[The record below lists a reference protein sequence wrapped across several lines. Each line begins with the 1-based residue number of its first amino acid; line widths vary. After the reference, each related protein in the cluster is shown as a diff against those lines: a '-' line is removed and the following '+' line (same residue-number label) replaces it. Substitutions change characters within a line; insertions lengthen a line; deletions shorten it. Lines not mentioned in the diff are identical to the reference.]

1 MPTYK
6 VTMFILGCDP
16 KLTKE
21 VDYADAANEEGAEE
35 DVLWHRDGYGVIS
48 TTQMDLD
55 YPDFTKPQVDGIEN
69 RVHEV
74 LSAIIPDAAD
84 RGNAV
89 DAILSDVINDI
100 EETADWSDLDDDECN
115 LNDIDIAIAR
125 VVKEKLCK
133 E

>member
-84 RGNAV
+84 RDNAV

>member
-21 VDYADAANEEGAEE
+21 VDYADAANEESAEE

-55 YPDFTKPQVDGIEN
+55 YPDFTKPQVDGIED
-69 RVHEV
+69 RVHEILGAV
-74 LSAIIPDAAD
+74 ITDATD
-84 RGNAV
+84 RDNAV

-115 LNDIDIAIAR
+115 LNDIDIAVAR
-125 VVKEKLCK
+125 IVTKKLCK
-133 E
+133 

>member
-55 YPDFTKPQVDGIEN
+55 YPSFTKPQVDGIEN

-84 RGNAV
+84 RDNAV

>member
-21 VDYADAANEEGAEE
+21 VDYADAANEEDAEE

-55 YPDFTKPQVDGIEN
+55 YPSFTKPQVDGIEN
-69 RVHEV
+69 RVHKV
-74 LSAIIPDAAD
+74 LSAVIPDAAD
-84 RGNAV
+84 RDNAV

-115 LNDIDIAIAR
+115 IGDIDIAIAR

>member
-1 MPTYK
+1 
-6 VTMFILGCDP
+6 MFILGCDP

-21 VDYADAANEEGAEE
+21 VDYADAANEESAEE

-55 YPDFTKPQVDGIEN
+55 YPDFTKPQVDGIED
-69 RVHEV
+69 RVHKV
-74 LSAIIPDAAD
+74 LSAVIPDAAD
-84 RGNAV
+84 SDNAV

>member
-21 VDYADAANEEGAEE
+21 VDYADAANEEDAEE

-69 RVHEV
+69 RVHEILGAV
-74 LSAIIPDAAD
+74 ITDAVD
-84 RGNAV
+84 RDNAV

-115 LNDIDIAIAR
+115 IGDIDIAVAR

>member
-21 VDYADAANEEGAEE
+21 VDYADAANEEDAEE

-69 RVHEV
+69 RVHEILGAV
-74 LSAIIPDAAD
+74 ITDAAD
-84 RGNAV
+84 RDNAV

-133 E
+133 K

>member
-21 VDYADAANEEGAEE
+21 VDYADAANEESAEE
-35 DVLWHRDGYGVIS
+35 DVLWHRDGYGIIS

-69 RVHEV
+69 RVHEILGAV
-74 LSAIIPDAAD
+74 ITDATD
-84 RGNAV
+84 RDNAV

>member
-1 MPTYK
+1 
-6 VTMFILGCDP
+6 MFILGCDP

-55 YPDFTKPQVDGIEN
+55 YPSFTKPQVDGIEN
-69 RVHEV
+69 RVHEILGAV
-74 LSAIIPDAAD
+74 ITDAFD
-84 RGNAV
+84 RDNAV

-115 LNDIDIAIAR
+115 IGDIVDYVPDVNRVPSGEGDKGEQAR
-125 VVKEKLCK
+125 
-133 E
+133 

>member
-21 VDYADAANEEGAEE
+21 VDYADAANEEDAEE
-35 DVLWHRDGYGVIS
+35 DVLWHRDGYGIIS

-55 YPDFTKPQVDGIEN
+55 YPSFTKPQVDGIEN
-69 RVHEV
+69 RVHEILGAV
-74 LSAIIPDAAD
+74 ITDAFD
-84 RGNAV
+84 RDNAV

>member
-21 VDYADAANEEGAEE
+21 VDYADAANEESAEE

-55 YPDFTKPQVDGIEN
+55 YPDFTKPQVDGIED
-69 RVHEV
+69 RVHEILGAV
-74 LSAIIPDAAD
+74 ITDATD
-84 RGNAV
+84 RDNAV

>member
-55 YPDFTKPQVDGIEN
+55 YPSFTKPQVDGIED
-69 RVHEV
+69 RVHEILGAV
-74 LSAIIPDAAD
+74 ITDATD
-84 RGNAV
+84 RDNAV

>member
-6 VTMFILGCDP
+6 VRMFILGCDP

-21 VDYADAANEEGAEE
+21 VEYVDATDEKAAEE
-35 DVLWHRDGYGVIS
+35 DALWHRDGYGIIS

-55 YPDFTKPQVDGIEN
+55 YPSFTKSQVDGIED
-69 RVHEV
+69 RVHKV
-74 LSAIIPDAAD
+74 LSAVIPDAFD
-84 RGNAV
+84 RDNAV
-89 DAILSDVINDI
+89 DAILSDVISDI
-100 EETADWSDLDDDECN
+100 EETADWSDLNDDECN

-125 VVKEKLCK
+125 IVQEKLCK

>member
-21 VDYADAANEEGAEE
+21 VDYADAANEESAEE

-55 YPDFTKPQVDGIEN
+55 YPSFTKPQVDGIED
-69 RVHEV
+69 RVHEILGRV
-74 LSAIIPDAAD
+74 ITDATD
-84 RGNAV
+84 RDNAV

>member
-6 VTMFILGCDP
+6 VRMFILGCDP

-21 VDYADAANEEGAEE
+21 VDYADAINEEKAEE
-35 DVLWHRDGYGVIS
+35 DALWHREGYGIIS

-55 YPDFTKPQVDGIEN
+55 YPSFTKPQVDGIED
-69 RVHEV
+69 RVHKV
-74 LSAIIPDAAD
+74 LSAIIPDATD
-84 RGNAV
+84 RDNAV

-115 LNDIDIAIAR
+115 IGDIDIAIAR
-125 VVKEKLCK
+125 IVKEKLCK

>member
-55 YPDFTKPQVDGIEN
+55 YPSFTKPQVDGIEN
-69 RVHEV
+69 RVHEILGAV
-74 LSAIIPDAAD
+74 ITDAFD
-84 RGNAV
+84 RDNAV
-89 DAILSDVINDI
+89 DAILSDVISDI

-115 LNDIDIAIAR
+115 IGDIDIAVAR

>member
-21 VDYADAANEEGAEE
+21 VDYADAANEEDAEE

-55 YPDFTKPQVDGIEN
+55 YPSFTKAQVDGIED

-74 LSAIIPDAAD
+74 LKGIISDNFD
-84 RGNAV
+84 RDNAV

-100 EETADWSDLDDDECN
+100 EETADWSDLDDDECCIM
-115 LNDIDIAIAR
+115 DIDIAVAR

>member
-1 MPTYK
+1 MPSYK
-6 VTMFILGCDP
+6 VRMFILGCDP
-16 KLTKE
+16 KLTEE
-21 VDYADAANEEGAEE
+21 VEYVDATDEKAAEE
-35 DVLWHRDGYGVIS
+35 DALWHRDGYGIIS

-55 YPDFTKPQVDGIEN
+55 YPSFTKAQVDGIED

-74 LSAIIPDAAD
+74 LKGIISDNFD
-84 RGNAV
+84 RDNAV

-100 EETADWSDLDDDECN
+100 EETADWSDLDDDECCIM
-115 LNDIDIAIAR
+115 DIDIAVAR

>member
-6 VTMFILGCDP
+6 VRMFIMGCDP

-21 VDYADAANEEGAEE
+21 VEYVDAINEEKAEE
-35 DVLWHRDGYGVIS
+35 DALWHREGYGIIS

-55 YPDFTKPQVDGIEN
+55 YPSFTKPQVDGIEN
-69 RVHEV
+69 RVHEILGAV
-74 LSAIIPDAAD
+74 IPDAFD
-84 RGNAV
+84 RDNAV
-89 DAILSDVINDI
+89 DAILSDVISDI

-115 LNDIDIAIAR
+115 IGDIDIAIAR

>member
-1 MPTYK
+1 
-6 VTMFILGCDP
+6 MFILGCDP

-21 VDYADAANEEGAEE
+21 VDYADAANEESAEE

-55 YPDFTKPQVDGIEN
+55 YPDFTKPQVDGIED
-69 RVHEV
+69 RVHKV
-74 LSAIIPDAAD
+74 LSAVIPDAAD
-84 RGNAV
+84 RDNAV

>member
-21 VDYADAANEEGAEE
+21 VDYADAANEEDAEE

-55 YPDFTKPQVDGIEN
+55 YPSFTKPQVDGIEN

-74 LSAIIPDAAD
+74 LNAIITDATD
-84 RGNAV
+84 RDNAV

-133 E
+133 K

>member
-6 VTMFILGCDP
+6 VRMFILGCDP
-16 KLTKE
+16 KLTEE
-21 VDYADAANEEGAEE
+21 VEYVDAVNEETAEE
-35 DVLWHRDGYGVIS
+35 DALWHRDGYGIIS

-55 YPDFTKPQVDGIEN
+55 YPSFTKPQVDGIEN
-69 RVHEV
+69 RVHEILGRV
-74 LSAIIPDAAD
+74 ITDATD
-84 RGNAV
+84 RDNAV
-89 DAILSDVINDI
+89 DAILSDVISDI

-115 LNDIDIAIAR
+115 IGDIDIAIAR

>member
-1 MPTYK
+1 
-6 VTMFILGCDP
+6 MFILGCDP

-21 VDYADAANEEGAEE
+21 VDYADAANEEDAEE
-35 DVLWHRDGYGVIS
+35 DVLWHRDGYGIIS

-55 YPDFTKPQVDGIEN
+55 YPSFTKPQVDGIEN
-69 RVHEV
+69 RVHEILGAV
-74 LSAIIPDAAD
+74 ITDAFD
-84 RGNAV
+84 RDNAV

>member
-6 VTMFILGCDP
+6 VRMFILGCDP
-16 KLTKE
+16 KLTEE

-55 YPDFTKPQVDGIEN
+55 YPSFTKPQVDGIEN
-69 RVHEV
+69 RVHEILGAV
-74 LSAIIPDAAD
+74 ITDAFD
-84 RGNAV
+84 RDNVV

-115 LNDIDIAIAR
+115 IGDIDIAVAR

-133 E
+133 K